1 MPSLDQELRT
11 EPFPKLRHLGLETTF
26 CGIEHCISSTTSPIY
41 QFLGIKYAT
50 IPARFRQSHL
60 CSSYPVITDASHHG
74 PICPQNKPSKSIEE
88 TLFGISQQEIPQQH
102 LKQDE
107 FECLNLN
114 ITCPAGLTS
123 RSRLPVMLW
132 IHGGGDKG
140 SGSGW
145 FYDGGK
151 LVRRSMIIGKPVIVV
166 TCNFRLG
173 LIGFATGP
181 IIRDD
186 NQAAGQEGTGNYGL
200 RDQRKAMKW
209 LHQYIGEF
217 GGDPNNITLFGAGS
231 GAADIVCHLLSRPN
245 EVRPLFHRAVVQSA
259 LFEPIL
265 PDIGSAGRY
274 LSRVMSSL
282 QVSTI
287 EKFRCVEVDKLVGL
301 GHTLRAVD
309 DGVFFRTGWQSYFT
323 HEIQHTHTHQ
333 TGHHHIEI
341 SRPVGLGVSSY
352 INTLHPPVSSP
363 SSRRKSRSKSA
374 LRSLSIARSSSR
386 ISSKSDLIPHLQPL
400 IIGDCSS
407 DSLLWSIP
415 ISLWTSAGVVRRLKA
430 ICQSINK
437 TSSILRAYDISSHT
451 PDEEIMERVLD
462 LVNDARIAWPTQC
475 ITRRAR
481 EERGGKGVWRY
492 VFDQEG
498 SWRGLPHHAA
508 DLMYL
513 FDNVPLPASALASTS
528 ESDSFYDGPFDV
540 SDDEDNLP
548 TIGANIFDKECD
560 STSALRVD
568 DDEWLTTAVDEYS
581 YARIRDTL
589 QDRWISF
596 AHEEVPWR
604 DDKIFVFG
612 PEGETGER
620 SKDIFNG
627 RRRKRMWQEAF
638 EPLGFHHVQ
647 KVGVELSRGPALG
660 ADRI

>member
-1 MPSLDQELRT
+1 MPVPDQELRT
-11 EPFPKLRHLGLETTF
+11 ERFPKLHHLGLATTF
-26 CGIEHCISSTTSPIY
+26 CGIEHYISTTTSPIH

-60 CSSYPVITDASHHG
+60 CSSYLDITDASQHG
-74 PICPQNKPSKSIEE
+74 PICPQDKPIKSVEE
-88 TLFGISQQEIPQQH
+88 TLFGISQEEIPQQV

-114 ITCPAGLTS
+114 ITCPAGLTPH
-123 RSRLPVMLW
+123 SRLPVILW

-140 SGSGW
+140 SGSEW
-145 FYDGGK
+145 FYDGGN
-151 LVRRSMIIGKPVIVV
+151 LVRRSMTIGKPLIVV

-181 IIRDD
+181 IICDD

-200 RDQRKAMKW
+200 RDQRKAMEW
-209 LHQYIGEF
+209 LHHYIGEF
-217 GGDPNNITLFGAGS
+217 GGDPHNITLAGAGS
-231 GAADIVCHLLSRPN
+231 GAADVICHLISRPN

-259 LFEPIL
+259 VFEPIM
-265 PDIGSAGRY
+265 PDIASAGRY

-287 EKFRCVEVDKLVGL
+287 EKFRRVEVDKLVGL

-323 HEIQHTHTHQ
+323 HENLQAQTHQ
-333 TGHHHIEI
+333 KGHHHIEV
-341 SRPVGLGVSSY
+341 SRPVGNGVSNHIS
-352 INTLHPPVSSP
+352 TLHPHVSSP
-363 SSRRKSRSKSA
+363 SSRKKYRSKSA
-374 LRSLSIARSSSR
+374 LRSVRSPSIISR
-386 ISSKSDLIPHLQPL
+386 TTSKSDLIPHLQPL

-430 ICQSINK
+430 ICQSLSK
-437 TSSILRAYDISSHT
+437 TSNILRAYDISSNT
-451 PDEEIMERVLD
+451 PDEEIMERVLE
-462 LVNDARIAWPTQC
+462 LVNDARVAWPTQC
-475 ITRRAR
+475 LADRAKQ
-481 EERGGKGVWRY
+481 ERGGKGVWRY

-498 SWRGLPHHAA
+498 AWRGLPHHAA

-513 FDNVPLPASALASTS
+513 FDNVPLPPSVLAATP

-540 SDDEDNLP
+540 SDDEDDCIRASP
-548 TIGANIFDKECD
+548 FDNGCQ
-560 STSALRVD
+560 SPRMD

-581 YARIRDTL
+581 YTRIRDTL

-596 AHEEVPWR
+596 AHGEVPWR
-604 DDKIFVFG
+604 DDKVFVFG

-620 SKDIFNG
+620 SKDIFDG
-627 RRRKRMWQEAF
+627 RRRKRMWREAF

-660 ADRI
+660 ADRIR